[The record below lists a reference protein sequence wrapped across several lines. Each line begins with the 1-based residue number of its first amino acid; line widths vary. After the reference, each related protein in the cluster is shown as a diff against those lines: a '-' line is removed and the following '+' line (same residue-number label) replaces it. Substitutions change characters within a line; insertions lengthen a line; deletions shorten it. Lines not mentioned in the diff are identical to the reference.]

1 MTGREDPPASLSP
14 RIPVSCRQELCG
26 TCRVTRRQDAVSL
39 LRVFSRPFQSMLQN
53 LVRQAVADR

>member
-1 MTGREDPPASLSP
+1 M
-14 RIPVSCRQELCG
+14 PVSCRQELCG